1 MALKGFLGKP
11 VLDSGEAMG
20 DVWCVAWRSA
30 HFFFF
35 KGGKRNSSSSCGAQ
49 MRNKRNQSPARVVKH
64 SPQGIVYRQTGITAA
79 SLPPAGPLHPPLTTL
94 SHTGR
99 QKVWPPPAPPS
110 LQHPPHLLPASSCR
124 NTRTDFHYLPCYS
137 KPPFFKSSFKDGIQ
151 ELRGRKSYYQ
161 WLKSDNNYI
170 DFKKKFMSK
179 FTPLISNFIYIVYF
193 KLFFLKLSPLKTI
206 NLTANSQRGKS
217 TTAVVPALK
226 INQFLRPSKSLKM
239 NQNSCR

>member
-30 HFFFF
+30 HFFF

-99 QKVWPPPAPPS
+99 QKVWPPPLPPTPTPPPPS
-110 LQHPPHLLPASSCR
+110 VLLPKHTHR
-124 NTRTDFHYLPCYS
+124 LPLS
-137 KPPFFKSSFKDGIQ
+137 AMLFKTTFFKSSFKDGIQ

-179 FTPLISNFIYIVYF
+179 FTPLISTFIYIVYF

-206 NLTANSQRGKS
+206 NVTANSQRGKS
-217 TTAVVPALK
+217 NTAVVPALK